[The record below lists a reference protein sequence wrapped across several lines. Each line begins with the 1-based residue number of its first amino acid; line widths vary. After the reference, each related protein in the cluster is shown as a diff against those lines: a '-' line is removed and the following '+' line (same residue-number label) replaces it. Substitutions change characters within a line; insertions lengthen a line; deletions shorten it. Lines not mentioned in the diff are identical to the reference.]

1 MMQNTDFPKD
11 VSSLIARLC
20 PCCHGHCS
28 LRKQVTR
35 DISYLLEQIN
45 EVSLVNMIVELF
57 ERMEHADGGVTL
69 EQLLSHIKDTDMI
82 IFAHV
87 MDAEELDLECLF
99 ELLTS
104 HGKHPIDRDSFAIG
118 CIKLRGSAKSVD
130 VIDWAY
136 DFRRL
141 TMIYGCPR
149 SP

>member
-1 MMQNTDFPKD
+1 MNRE
-11 VSSLIARLC
+11 I
-20 PCCHGHCS
+20 HC
-28 LRKQVTR
+28 QVTR

-57 ERMEHADGGVTL
+57 ERMEHVDGGVTL

-87 MDAEELDLECLF
+87 MDAEELGLECLF

-104 HGKHPIDRDSFAIG
+104 HEKHPIDRYSFVIG

-130 VIDWAY
+130 MIDWVY

-141 TMIYGCPR
+141 MMIYGCP
-149 SP
+149 

>member
-1 MMQNTDFPKD
+1 MNRE
-11 VSSLIARLC
+11 I
-20 PCCHGHCS
+20 HG
-28 LRKQVTR
+28 QVTR

-104 HGKHPIDRDSFAIG
+104 HGQHPIDRGSFVIG

-130 VIDWAY
+130 MIDWVY

-141 TMIYGCPR
+141 MMIYGCP
-149 SP
+149 

>member
-1 MMQNTDFPKD
+1 MNRE
-11 VSSLIARLC
+11 I
-20 PCCHGHCS
+20 HG
-28 LRKQVTR
+28 QVTR

-104 HGKHPIDRDSFAIG
+104 HGKHPIDRDSFVIG
-118 CIKLRGSAKSVD
+118 CIKLRGSVKSVD
-130 VIDWAY
+130 MIDWVY

-141 TMIYGCPR
+141 MMIYGCPR
-149 SP
+149 GP